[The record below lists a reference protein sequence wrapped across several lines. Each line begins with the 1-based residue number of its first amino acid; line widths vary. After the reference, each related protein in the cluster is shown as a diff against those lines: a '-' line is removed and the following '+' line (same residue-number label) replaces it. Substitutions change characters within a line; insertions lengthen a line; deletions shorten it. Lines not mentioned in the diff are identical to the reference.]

1 MAGSTPSLYV
11 PIDICMHIKL
21 HNTLL
26 LQVFSDNTKPVL
38 DFYADKGIL
47 QEFQGTES
55 KKIWPHV
62 EKFLKERFA

>member
-1 MAGSTPSLYV
+1 
-11 PIDICMHIKL
+11 MHIKL